1 MCTSASFQEAHI
13 TVLNTSVTA
22 SHFIK
27 GGENKTQNIN
37 AMTKIRKHSIYQHDS
52 PKGLWYDVT
61 ELYPLSGAHI
71 SYTSKKVDPPLCS
84 VNCQQ

>member
-52 PKGLWYDVT
+52 PKGL
-61 ELYPLSGAHI
+61 
-71 SYTSKKVDPPLCS
+71 
-84 VNCQQ
+84 